1 MGAIFDH
8 HKQRAKHDKET
19 DGGSGGRPDKRKKK
33 GRWCHDDMLVVAAGQ
48 KGRKPLTEE
57 ATDHFKQMLEAPCP
71 NHRYPVRH
79 AYKECRLLKKFL
91 CMEVSS
97 EKGPKP

>member
-1 MGAIFDH
+1 
-8 HKQRAKHDKET
+8 
-19 DGGSGGRPDKRKKK
+19 
-33 GRWCHDDMLVVAAGQ
+33 MLVVAASQ

-71 NHRYPVRH
+71 NHRYPVWH
-79 AYKECRLLKKFL
+79 AYKECGLLKKFL